1 MPDKKNT
8 RPNIFRRIWDKI
20 REYLRETIGELR
32 KVNWPTRQE
41 AIRLT
46 QIVVLV
52 IFLMAAI
59 LGGLDALFSELFALI
74 IT

>member
-8 RPNIFRRIWDKI
+8 RPNFFKRTWGKI
-20 REYLRETIGELR
+20 REFLRETIGELR

-46 QIVVLV
+46 QIVVVV
-52 IFLMAAI
+52 ILLMAAI
-59 LGGLDALFSELFALI
+59 LGGLDFLFARFFALI
-74 IT
+74 VG

>member
-20 REYLRETIGELR
+20 REFLRETIGELR
-32 KVNWPTRQE
+32 KVNWPTRRE

-46 QIVVLV
+46 QIVILV

-59 LGGLDALFSELFALI
+59 LGGLDYLYSKLFEWI
-74 IT
+74 II